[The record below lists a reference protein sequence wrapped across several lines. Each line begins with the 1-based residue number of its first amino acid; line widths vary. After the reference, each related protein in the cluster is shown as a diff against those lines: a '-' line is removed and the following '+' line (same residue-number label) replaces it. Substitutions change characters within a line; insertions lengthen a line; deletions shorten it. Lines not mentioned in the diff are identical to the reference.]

1 MWGLSRKLREIVIG
15 ICAFIAVLAIGVVAQ
30 LGAEAELIGAIIC
43 GSLAVLVVLATAPA
57 KRKPA
62 RTNTWFEAQ
71 PPRRPVPTRPFST
84 IVTRLPAKPSEQSPA
99 TTVTPAPAPAR
110 APPAVTDTPAR
121 VIAIKKP
128 WVVDGDTIDDSET
141 RIRFRIENID
151 APEIK
156 NAKCA
161 AEAHMGER
169 SKWKAYELIKA
180 ATNVE
185 AHATGRIDPYG
196 RMIARIK
203 LDGEDLGDKLVAGGF
218 ARPWTGARENWCGH
232 DGPLNTI
239 ARTCYGRPI
248 CHDCARAPVS
258 GS

>member
-15 ICAFIAVLAIGVVAQ
+15 ICAFIAVLAVGVVAQ

-43 GSLAVLVVLATAPA
+43 GGLAVLAVLATAPA
-57 KRKPA
+57 KRTPA
-62 RTNTWFEAQ
+62 RTNSWFEAQ
-71 PPRRPVPTRPFST
+71 PPRRPPTTRPFST
-84 IVTRLPAKPSEQSPA
+84 IVTRVPAKPSEQSPA
-99 TTVTPAPAPAR
+99 TIVTAAR
-110 APPAVTDTPAR
+110 APSTDTPAR
-121 VIAIKKP
+121 VIAIRKP
-128 WVVDGDTIDDSET
+128 WVVDGDTIDDNET

-203 LDGEDLGDKLVAGGF
+203 LDGEDLGDLLVAGGF
-218 ARPWTGARENWCGH
+218 ARPWTGARENWCGR
-232 DGPLNTI
+232 DGPLNTL

-248 CHDCARAPVS
+248 CLDRARAPS
-258 GS
+258 SSA